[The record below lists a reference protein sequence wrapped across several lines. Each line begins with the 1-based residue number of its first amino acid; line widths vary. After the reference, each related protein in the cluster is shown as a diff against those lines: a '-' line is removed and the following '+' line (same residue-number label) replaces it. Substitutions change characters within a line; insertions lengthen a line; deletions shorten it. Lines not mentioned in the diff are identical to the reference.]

1 MFGKKIKKVEDTKV
15 IKERVLSVK
24 FILKSGK
31 TLQKDLY
38 LNANDIK
45 ETISGMKYSF
55 VSENSKWFDMS
66 HKDSLDV
73 TLIRIDDIAAVD
85 FTEQYRDRIVS
96 NIERKRE

>member
-1 MFGKKIKKVEDTKV
+1 MFGKKLQKFEDTKV
-15 IKERVLSVK
+15 IKERVLTVQ

-45 ETISGMKYSF
+45 ETIAGMKHSF

-85 FTEQYRDRIVS
+85 FTEQYRDRVVS
-96 NIERKRE
+96 NLD